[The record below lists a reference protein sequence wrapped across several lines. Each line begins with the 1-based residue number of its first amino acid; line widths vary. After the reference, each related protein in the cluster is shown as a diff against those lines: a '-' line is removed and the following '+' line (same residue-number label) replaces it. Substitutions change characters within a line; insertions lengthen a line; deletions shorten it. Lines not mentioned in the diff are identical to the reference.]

1 MFVAAKGFPDFFL
14 LLHWLYDLCMK
25 FPEVCGNSSSLW
37 PVFFSPERLSVKWIR
52 MRTSIIIEM
61 TMECISLICVLS
73 AMFLSF
79 HTVSSFESANIVCA
93 LQPFTSGFDPR
104 SNTMI

>member
-37 PVFFSPERLSVKWIR
+37 PVFFSPERLSRNRIH

-61 TMECISLICVLS
+61 TMERISLIFELS

-79 HTVSSFESANIVCA
+79 NMVSSFESATIVCA
-93 LQPFTSGFDPR
+93 LRPFTFGFDP
-104 SNTMI
+104 